1 MNLVNLFRGHRRSE
15 PTTLLVLKLL
25 MMIILVAC
33 LTGYLSI
40 VIIDVVQDAPIAKTS
55 FVESNTIRPPNFIFR
70 SQYNFTISDCLEEYT
85 KINDTQNTNVN
96 CTMSDIIQ
104 PSEKYGP
111 DQYYF
116 GYYQPSPG
124 VFFYNYDKSDNYNAM
139 TYLFIGLIV
148 NDANNTP
155 DQRLQAMIDIM
166 AFDSDYDPLIKYFKE
181 KKFYELNTPE
191 AIELT
196 SSYDK
201 SIITTNSYTLVLNQL
216 YQFVYHRKIEELIRP
231 SWMNDFGIPPTYENK
246 SHIESTLLAT
256 SLPINNIVNNNTIAI
271 FVHPM
276 GKTVQINKKLG
287 KYHYDLNRTYLGG
300 VGLIGGAWGLAAAIY
315 SWLFGAD
322 TLRPWGVVQSYCCG
336 FSRLTQKKLRTTLP
350 TIPFFNTINPDVK
363 NHPSK
368 YALSLTEQ
376 NKLILERI
384 DSLELFLQEYVVDVH
399 YLNDI
404 REQLA
409 KPRAT
414 LTSTT
419 DIMNNSNNQVIQDMR
434 VGFDNLNTNSMYTP
448 ISARAA
454 QQQQEGLMVTVPT
467 QSNISDTNNT
477 LYDNNLRQQNPL
489 FQQQQ

>member
-276 GKTVQINKKLG
+276 GKTVQINKEVR
-287 KYHYDLNRTYLGG
+287 NRTYLGG

>member
-1 MNLVNLFRGHRRSE
+1 MNLANLFRGHRRSE
-15 PTTLLVLKLL
+15 PMTLLVLKLL

-55 FVESNTIRPPNFIFR
+55 FVESNTIRPPSFIFK
-70 SQYNFTISDCLEEYT
+70 SQYNFTISSCLEEYI
-85 KINDTQNTNVN
+85 KINDTQPTSVN
-96 CTMSDIIQ
+96 CMMSDLTQ

-111 DQYYF
+111 GQIYF

-124 VFFYNYDKSDNYNAM
+124 VFFYNYDKSDNYNSMA
-139 TYLFIGLIV
+139 YLYIGLIV
-148 NDANNTP
+148 NDANYTP
-155 DQRLQAMIDIM
+155 DKTLQAMIEIM

-181 KKFYELNTPE
+181 KKFYEITTPE
-191 AIELT
+191 AIEST
-196 SSYDK
+196 SSYDN
-201 SIITTNSYTLVLNQL
+201 SIITMNSYTLVLNQL
-216 YQFVYHRKIEELIRP
+216 YQFVYHRKIEEFIRP

-256 SLPINNIVNNNTIAI
+256 SLPVNNIVNNNTITIA
-271 FVHPM
+271 VHPM
-276 GKTVQINKKLG
+276 GNTVQINKEVR
-287 KYHYDLNRTYLGG
+287 NRTFLGG

-315 SWLFGAD
+315 SLLFGAD

-350 TIPFFNTINPDVK
+350 TIPFFNTINPDIK

-368 YALSLTEQ
+368 HALSLTEQ

-404 REQLA
+404 REREKLS

-419 DIMNNSNNQVIQDMR
+419 NIMNNSNNQVIQNMR